1 MAANST
7 MTNVVDTEHASK
19 FEFDDQKYD
28 QLQFMPSLAHSCE
41 DTSSSTKASLK
52 AEKTFFSFWDLT
64 AT

>member
-41 DTSSSTKASLK
+41 DTSSSTGTKASLK
-52 AEKTFFSFWDLT
+52 AEKTFFSF
-64 AT
+64 